1 MGNWANYELS
11 ESEDD
16 GHEQAQCESVAGVVP
31 TNDAVESPEP
41 NQFQSEIKQDIED
54 DGDWN
59 VKHDW
64 KPDIIK
70 SSKPI
75 KSTFV
80 TRNSDEDNDAAHN
93 NTGDTIDDSPV
104 SSDDDEDSK
113 QEDRPQCC
121 MLVIGTTGS
130 GKSRTCQLLTGRDV
144 PSGHGPESKTRHT
157 TMYESTYDPNMR
169 FVDTMG
175 TQDSQKQYTDGE
187 ILKQS
192 LQYLHKEKINISK
205 VIWCLA
211 SGDQRRSTVA
221 LKDEAEF
228 INGLKGHIT
237 DEGKEDDALS
247 VWDSVLIVKQGEGN
261 MTGPIQAAQSV
272 EPAYNQD
279 DAHIF
284 RYTCKEWLKQVVKV
298 PVRKKCKEMSD
309 DAYANLVKLYDEI
322 DRAREVELKKLKY
335 IPEAAHE
342 ECGFYTKERAR
353 EIIIDML
360 KSLPFFKFEFRKEK
374 CTKCGCKGDSRYVD
388 APSCHTEPEW
398 LHTSPIIRFHPGELI
413 TFHRMGIGS
422 IPVEYSHD
430 PNGTL
435 VRLHKTNTL
444 SLYHPGKQKIV
455 NVKKEVD
462 GICYIFDS
470 LYEEED
476 YVYWEWQC
484 CKASSESCGKTKAIL
499 IHGCD
504 KKWDC
509 CDQHWSVKQ
518 CTANEETWSCCNAGE
533 SDPGCI
539 KTENKHLA
547 KYECCDKVFCKDQ
560 SNGCMQKYDCCDTNG
575 EECEAYYP
583 CCNKKKDNGIEPKGC
598 EEKCKDCKHP
608 WGKPGQNGTD
618 SGCRLV
624 VRQIEV
630 IIEM

>member
-374 CTKCGCKGDSRYVD
+374 CTKCGCKGDSRYVV
-388 APSCHTEPEW
+388 ANCHPGTDPIRV
-398 LHTSPIIRFHPGELI
+398 HTSQIAHRHPGELEM
-413 TFHRMGIGS
+413 HHPEGMGE
-422 IPVEYSHD
+422 IPVEYQHK

-435 VRLHKTNTL
+435 ERVHKKEAVFF
-444 SLYHPGKQKIV
+444 HPGKQKVARVKRIV
-455 NVKKEVD
+455 HSIYN
-462 GICYIFDS
+462 IFERF
-470 LYEEED
+470 YEEED
-476 YVYWEWQC
+476 SVYWEC
-484 CKASSESCGKTKAIL
+484 CKKQSEYWKICATLKGCVHEWKCCGQESSA
-499 IHGCD
+499 
-504 KKWDC
+504 
-509 CDQHWSVKQ
+509 KQ
-518 CTANEETWSCCNAGE
+518 CTANNETWSCCGE
-533 SDPGCI
+533 LKSNPGCVKI
-539 KTENKHLA
+539 EKDVA
-547 KYECCDKVFCKDQ
+547 RYECCSKEFGKDE
-560 SNGCMQKYDCCDTNG
+560 S
-575 EECEAYYP
+575 
-583 CCNKKKDNGIEPKGC
+583 IGC
-598 EEKCKDCKHP
+598 EPVKPYKHLCCGGDGEGCLSYYECCPKKTFTKGVFTEPSGCVAKCKHCNRE
-608 WGKPGQNGTD
+608 WGKPKANGKP
-618 SGCRLV
+618 SGCHKV
-624 VRQIEV
+624 SD
-630 IIEM
+630 